1 MHPESREKLPE
12 THSPPS
18 LSKGVLSD
26 IRCFFLNKPALPT
39 LIQFHSEE
47 ERQNYSERIMQRIG
61 IDVSEYAIMNLHK
74 IGINAPVR
82 YVFEELLK
90 WNGDSTC
97 WPNHLAQV
105 ERIDGRLEAIQLF
118 LCGWKKYPFGF
129 RRGIFGLKFI
139 PLFNLNAKRFQRV
152 PPSSD
157 CDNARYLLYECSG
170 GYPIGIFAM
179 YARSSI
185 AEQHET
191 EATQVFLAVGFN
203 FYGKES
209 LSRTKLVNRTWE
221 WVHDRVT
228 ANVMNR
234 FKQLC
239 EWRFNQIQDG
249 RG

>member
-1 MHPESREKLPE
+1 M
-12 THSPPS
+12 
-18 LSKGVLSD
+18 LSD
-26 IRCFFLNKPALPT
+26 IRCFFLNKPARPT
-39 LIQFHSEE
+39 LIRFQTEA
-47 ERQNYSERIMQRIG
+47 ERQNYSHRIMQRIG
-61 IDVSEYAIMNLHK
+61 IDVSEYVIMNIHQ
-74 IGINAPVR
+74 IGIEAPVR

-97 WPNHLAQV
+97 WPNHLARV

-118 LCGWKKYPFGF
+118 LCGWKSYPFG
-129 RRGIFGLKFI
+129 RKRGFFGLKWI
-139 PLFNLNAKRFQRV
+139 PLFHLNAKWFQRV
-152 PPSSD
+152 PPSAD

-185 AEQHET
+185 AEQN
-191 EATQVFLAVGFN
+191 EAEQTQVFLAVGFN
-203 FYGKES
+203 FYGREN

-228 ANVMNR
+228 ANVLNR

-239 EWRFNQIQDG
+239 EWRFSQIQDG